1 MHLDVSF
8 ILTIACVVIFIPLV
22 PNIMLSIISE
32 KKLSKKLDVVSF
44 FSIWK
49 LHVSS
54 IA

>member
-8 ILTIACVVIFIPLV
+8 ILTIACVVVIFIPLV
-22 PNIMLSIISE
+22 PNVMLSIISE
-32 KKLSKKLDVVSF
+32 KKLDVVSS